1 MIVINQSL
9 WIQNEGSKHDSFVI
23 NQSYNGEYCKTP
35 EQDQVMR
42 SIKELSLLENH
53 VSDSN
58 LSKKYSIYFNKK
70 TKEFLLNSIFE
81 SDDLDKQKK
90 IIPYSFYYKDDNLDN
105 FVKDLKKNLDI
116 YIKESGNKRRVN
128 EKELESVVNSAK
140 KSIFESKSPINKV
153 PSSTDIV
160 DSINK
165 NRLKILLL
173 GGATAIVVS
182 FKDKIIDCLFPNKE
196 KTEQTID
203 EDQEQQKNNSEHKK
217 DKNHE

>member
-23 NQSYNGEYCKTP
+23 NQSYNGEYCRTP

-53 VSDSN
+53 VLDSS

-70 TKEFLLNSIFE
+70 TMEFLLNSKFE
-81 SDDLDKQKK
+81 SEDLYEQKK
-90 IIPYSFYYKDDNLDN
+90 IIPYSFYYKDDNLDD
-105 FVKDLKKNLDI
+105 FVKDFKKNLDI

-128 EKELESVVNSAK
+128 EKELEAAVNSAK
-140 KSIFESKSPINKV
+140 KSIFESKSPIHKV
-153 PSSTDIV
+153 PSLTDIV

-173 GGATAIVVS
+173 GGVAAIGVS
-182 FKDKIIDCLFPNKE
+182 YIDKIIDYFFPNKVKTE
-196 KTEQTID
+196 KTTVEK
-203 EDQEQQKNNSEHKK
+203 QKNKSKQNK